1 MRCLLI
7 LCLAL
12 AGCRAVPSSEFVDPI
27 PTMDPNALEEAAI
40 VAEAKAEMYS
50 RLSER
55 AAGFWRGAAQ
65 TASEG
70 LGAIGAPAA
79 LTGLIGAAGGFL
91 VPSPGE
97 RKRVRI
103 AKTEGR
109 LDAQVAIGQPLPQRS
124 QDTSENA

>member
-1 MRCLLI
+1 MKYLI
-7 LCLAL
+7 LGFLVL
-12 AGCRAVPSSEFVDPI
+12 GGCRAVPSSEFVDPI

-40 VAEAKAEMYS
+40 VAEAKAEMYN

-79 LTGLIGAAGGFL
+79 LTGLLGAAGGFL
-91 VPSPGE
+91 VPSPGQRRRE
-97 RKRVRI
+97 RV
-103 AKTEGR
+103 AKAEGEVEVSR
-109 LDAQVAIGQPLPQRS
+109 RS
-124 QDTSENA
+124 QNPVSAAAPVEA

>member
-1 MRCLLI
+1 MKYLI
-7 LCLAL
+7 LGFLVL
-12 AGCRAVPSSEFVDPI
+12 GGCRALPTNEFVDPI

-40 VAEAKAEMYS
+40 VAEAKAEMYN

-79 LTGLIGAAGGFL
+79 LTGLLGAAGGFL

-109 LDAQVAIGQPLPQRS
+109 LDAQAAIGRPLPEQS
-124 QDTSENA
+124 QGKSASG